1 MARRVLIFVALLAF
15 AGTVCGQSHPAGFAI
30 AGKTVNSVTGEVLPG
45 VEVFLYR
52 TNPSNLEEI
61 DPAPQRLLTGSDGR
75 FDFHVADAGKYLL
88 AGEKAGF
95 RRQSYEQHGF
105 YFSAAVAGP
114 GKDSENL
121 VFRLSPDARVTGTVV
136 DEDQEP
142 VGGASVYLFRTDA
155 TGGVRKTYL
164 FNQTSTD
171 DRGHYRFPHLGWGW
185 YSIAVMGEPWW
196 SSMARN
202 QQYSSKQYKEDAA
215 FNLVYSTEFYPGVTD
230 PASATQIALNEGQ
243 DFTADFTLSA
253 TTARILRLPHL
264 NQKSQSRSA
273 KLGQKLFGADVDVPT
288 QRMMVIEDSVEIS
301 GVPAGSY
308 TVDVSSYLPRSM
320 TRAIKVDLAGDT
332 DLNVDDLPSMLP
344 ITGNILLGEHGTLP
358 SQPVVRLWNSKTGE
372 MLESSLNPTGGFT
385 FDGLSATPGSY
396 SVFVGNIE
404 NSLIEKITATGARV
418 VGQTVEITGAKPVH
432 LSITLSH
439 SLSRINGTAMRD
451 GKPVAGVMVLLVPEN
466 PEVNLPL
473 FRRDQSDSDGTFS
486 MRDIVPGRYRMI
498 TLDNAWD
505 AEWANLDVL
514 KARLAKIQSAE
525 VQPGRIYNN
534 VINVE

>member
-1 MARRVLIFVALLAF
+1 MARRALIFVFILAI
-15 AGTVCGQSHPAGFAI
+15 AGSLCAQSSPAGFAI
-30 AGKTVNSVTGEVLPG
+30 AGKTVNSVTGEVLRS

-61 DPAPQRLLTGSDGR
+61 DPAPQRLLTGADGR
-75 FDFHVADAGKYLL
+75 FAFHVADAGKYLL

-95 RRQSYEQHGF
+95 RRQGYEQHGF
-105 YFSAAVAGP
+105 YFSAAVAGT

-121 VFRLSPDARVTGTVV
+121 VFRLSPDARISGTVV
-136 DEDQEP
+136 NEDQEP
-142 VGGASVYLFRTDA
+142 VEGATVYLFRTDA

-164 FNQTSTD
+164 LTQTGTD
-171 DRGHYRFPHLGWGW
+171 DRGRYHFPHLGWGW

-196 SSMARN
+196 SSMAGN
-202 QQYSSKQYKEDAA
+202 QQYASNQYKEDPA

-243 DFTADFTLSA
+243 EFTADFTLSA
-253 TTARILRLPHL
+253 TTARILRLQHL

-273 KLGQKLFGADVDVPT
+273 KLEQKLFGADVDVPT
-288 QRMMVIEDSVEIS
+288 QRMIAVEDSIEIS
-301 GVPAGSY
+301 GVPPGSY
-308 TVDVSSYLPRSM
+308 TVDISSYLPRS
-320 TRAIKVDLAGDT
+320 TSRAVKVDLAGDT
-332 DLNVDDLPSMLP
+332 DLDVDDMPSMPP
-344 ITGNILLGEHGTLP
+344 ITGKIVLGEQGRLR
-358 SQPVVRLWNSKTGE
+358 SQPAVRLWNSRTGE
-372 MLESSLNPTGGFT
+372 MLEASLNPAGEFT
-385 FDGLSATPGSY
+385 FDGLSATPGTY

-418 VGQTVEITGAKPVH
+418 IGQTVEITGSKPVR
-432 LSITLSH
+432 LLIGLSH
-439 SLSRINGTAMRD
+439 NLSRINGTAMRD
-451 GKPVAGVMVLLVPEN
+451 GKPVAGVMVLLVPDN

-525 VQPGRIYNN
+525 VQPGRIYNS